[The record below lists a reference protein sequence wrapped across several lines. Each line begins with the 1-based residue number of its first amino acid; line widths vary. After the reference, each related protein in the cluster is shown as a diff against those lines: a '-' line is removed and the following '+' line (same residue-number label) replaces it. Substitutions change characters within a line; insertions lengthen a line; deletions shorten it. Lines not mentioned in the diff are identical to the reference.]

1 MVKKRFRRFH
11 KLFETYHSKK
21 SETFE
26 KLLTSLSKTYIML
39 FNMILFIKLLMLLR
53 WLNSGLEGSINCLK
67 LMILKALFSVC
78 SIIFNILLW
87 LCHQIWDVCS
97 TTNSLTSGK
106 HQAHHKVI
114 THLSKQLAFHLHFS
128 ITHHIPKT
136 KKIILLFLEMQVMK
150 KIFTWVAA
158 KNFICQFNWIF

>member
-11 KLFETYHSKK
+11 KLFETYHPKK

-114 THLSKQLAFHLHFS
+114 TTCQKVSFSLTFQHYPSYPYDQKNNTLVSGNAGEEKNLYLGGRKKFYLS
-128 ITHHIPKT
+128 I
-136 KKIILLFLEMQVMK
+136 
-150 KIFTWVAA
+150 
-158 KNFICQFNWIF
+158 